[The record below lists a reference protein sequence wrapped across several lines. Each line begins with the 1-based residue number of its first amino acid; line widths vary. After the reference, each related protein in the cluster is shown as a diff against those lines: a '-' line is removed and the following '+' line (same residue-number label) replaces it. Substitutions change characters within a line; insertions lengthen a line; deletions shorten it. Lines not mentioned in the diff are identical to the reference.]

1 MHRWLRPSLF
11 QQVPKLPKVSG
22 TQAIRALESLGFVVV
37 RQRGSH
43 VVMRKGSTGCVIP
56 NHKEIKS
63 GTLAGVLRQAG
74 VSLEEFARA
83 LQ

>member
-1 MHRWLRPSLF
+1 M
-11 QQVPKLPKVSG
+11 PKIPQVSG
-22 TQAIRALESLGFVVV
+22 AKAIRALESLGFVVV

-43 VVMRKGSTGCVIP
+43 VVLRRGSNGCVIP